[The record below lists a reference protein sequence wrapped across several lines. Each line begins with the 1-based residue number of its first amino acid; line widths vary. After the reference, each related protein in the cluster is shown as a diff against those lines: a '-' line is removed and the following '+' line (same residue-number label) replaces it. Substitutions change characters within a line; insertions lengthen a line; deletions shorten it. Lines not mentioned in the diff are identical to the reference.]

1 MKSYYYFI
9 SRHSQVLTL
18 ILGIRKVSLDD
29 LINSSSEK
37 YEVYRMWKVSKELER
52 FLESK
57 EAEKQEEYWKWV
69 EKNV

>member
-1 MKSYYYFI
+1 
-9 SRHSQVLTL
+9 
-18 ILGIRKVSLDD
+18 
-29 LINSSSEK
+29 
-37 YEVYRMWKVSKELER
+37 MWKVSKELER